1 MLLSGVRLFVTPWI
15 IVHGLLQA
23 RIVDPV
29 PFPSPGNLPNLG
41 IKPRSPALQADSLPA
56 EPPGK
61 AEYMYTFVFIFWP
74 PRGGCGIPVLPLGIE
89 PLPLASAAWRHN
101 HWTAREV
108 PTSVIVVC
116 CFISCFLR
124 VLQLSKN

>member
-56 EPPGK
+56 EPQGNQGEESCNLCFSNTAPGNSFAWSGSRTIAK
-61 AEYMYTFVFIFWP
+61 MVK
-74 PRGGCGIPVLPLGIE
+74 
-89 PLPLASAAWRHN
+89 SADH
-101 HWTAREV
+101 
-108 PTSVIVVC
+108 
-116 CFISCFLR
+116 
-124 VLQLSKN
+124 K